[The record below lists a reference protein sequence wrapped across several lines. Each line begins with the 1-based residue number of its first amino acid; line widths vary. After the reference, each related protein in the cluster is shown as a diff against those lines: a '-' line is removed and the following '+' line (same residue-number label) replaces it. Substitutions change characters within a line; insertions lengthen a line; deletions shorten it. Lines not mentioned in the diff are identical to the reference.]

1 MQFTNGGPAVPN
13 SLLQAHE
20 EGRVIF
26 FSGAGISYN
35 VGLPGFEQLVK
46 NLISS
51 LGYTPSDIIE
61 SALTQKKYDTA
72 IDLLETTH
80 AGGRPAVRT
89 ALWKALQPDFSQPDA
104 LNTHRSLL
112 TLARLSKT
120 QCRLVTTNFDL
131 AFEEVMKRDGLS
143 VERDMAPFLPVPKAS
158 RWHSLV
164 YLHGRLPQLST
175 DFEGLNRL
183 VISSADFGTAYLTE
197 RWAARFVSE
206 LFRNYQICFVGY
218 SIDDPVLRY
227 MLDALAADRRSGEQ
241 VNPAYAFVPYEPS
254 HLEEQELIWRSKQVT
269 PIMYQTQADGRYH
282 SKLHETL
289 LAWAKLHSEGSMG
302 KKRIVSTY
310 AASMPTRSTTD
321 DDFESRLMWA
331 LTDRSGEAASFFARF
346 EPLPPLDWLKVF
358 SRIQFKEED
367 LPRFGVHAY
376 PGNSLPDYSL
386 ISRPAP
392 YRNAI
397 FGLFRSEC
405 RWDNITS
412 SIAHWL
418 LRHLGNVDLLLY
430 FDKSPPLA
438 PQLRY
443 LLSERLADIDK
454 HLAARD
460 QKWIDDQRQIS
471 PNAIPGAKLRSYWR
485 LLLKKSSPLDD
496 SVQRWDRW
504 LESLKYLGLVQSV
517 RVGFLRLLEPDPKF
531 VKSLVWYSD
540 SELPSHDE
548 DSIYCDFEIPYYIRN
563 QVVAG
568 GYDPAFKVALPG
580 LVPELETLI
589 DTTLGLMEEI
599 HETNGDDNSFW
610 TLPSIEDHFQNY
622 VHDHWTFLIELLRDA
637 WLAIQKDSPERA
649 AVIGQR
655 WFEKKFATYKRC
667 AMFAAA
673 KEERILSK
681 SWFTWLM
688 VENCRWLWSNST
700 RREVCRL
707 LATNASKLESNDL
720 AVLLD
725 EILKG
730 PPRED
735 YRAELLDEEWH
746 GIKGRAI
753 WIRLTKVKE
762 GGAALTV
769 DASTTLEQLS
779 ALHHLRTTEHQR
791 EEFLSWSSG
800 TGSPDYEPE
809 PKEIAENNWKLL
821 CREEASQAIDQ
832 LSQHYDDSDL
842 LAARWNWALEVW
854 SQLDLPEEQ
863 SVQIAESLLSLPP
876 PVTEEIAYYASWWLR
891 FISQKLKPASALES
905 KCLSLAENILE
916 SHKPDAKHE
925 TDLLTWSINHT
936 VGHIT
941 NMLLNLWY
949 SRKPKDNQGLEP
961 IVAIPL
967 TMIADNSSDEFL
979 PGKIHL
985 AQSTIFL
992 YRADADWTRKHLLPL
1007 FDWQHNHHQ
1016 ALAAWTGFVWANR
1029 LDIKLLTE
1037 LKVGYLKTAEFTQ
1050 DLGRYAANYISG
1062 LTVIAL
1068 DPPTGFEI
1076 AEIGAAF
1083 RHLNNQHWS
1092 DVAHT
1097 LYNMTE
1103 GAGSQAGTYWLH
1115 KVKPFWKDYWPKDE
1129 KAKSDRTGVMLALLC
1144 VAARDQFPDAVDTL
1158 MPWMN
1163 TIEHAHSIIHL
1174 LAKTELPATHSSTT
1188 VNFLYALLKGVDYAP
1203 YQLKE
1208 LLDKIQ
1214 TQSLNE
1220 PQQAKLQQLL
1230 RLPGMS

>member
-1 MQFTNGGPAVPN
+1 MQFINGGPAVPN

-20 EGRVIF
+20 EGRVVF

-46 NLISS
+46 DLISS
-51 LGYTPSDIIE
+51 LGYDPSAIIE
-61 SALTQKKYDTA
+61 SALTQKRFDTA

-89 ALWKALQPDFSQPDA
+89 ALWYALQPDFSKPDA
-104 LNTHRSLL
+104 LNTHWSLL
-112 TLARLSKT
+112 ALARLSKT

-143 VERDMAPFLPVPKAS
+143 LERDIAPFLPVPKAS
-158 RWHSLV
+158 RWRSLV
-164 YLHGRLPQLST
+164 YLHGRLPEHST
-175 DFEGLNRL
+175 DLEGLNRL
-183 VISSADFGTAYLTE
+183 VVSSADFGTAYLTE

-206 LFRNYQICFVGY
+206 LFRKYQICFVGY

-241 VNPAYAFVPYEPS
+241 VNPAYAFAPYEPA

-269 PIMYQTQADGRYH
+269 PIMYQTQADGRDH

-289 LAWAKLHSEGSMG
+289 LEWAKLHSEGSMG

-346 EPLPPLDWLKVF
+346 DPLPPLDWLKVF
-358 SRIQFKEED
+358 SRNQFKEED
-367 LPRFGVHAY
+367 LPRFGIHAF
-376 PGNSLPDYSL
+376 PGKPLPDYSL

-397 FGLFRSEC
+397 VGLFRSEC
-405 RWDNITS
+405 HWDNTMS
-412 SIAHWL
+412 SIARWL
-418 LRHLGNVDLLLY
+418 LRHLGNVELLLY
-430 FDKSPPLA
+430 FDKGPPLA

-443 LLSERLADIDK
+443 FLGERLAEIDQ
-454 HLAARD
+454 HLADQD
-460 QKWIDDQRQIS
+460 QKWIDDQRQMS
-471 PNAIPGAKLRSYWR
+471 PNAIPGDKLRSYWR
-485 LLLKKSSPLDD
+485 LLLEKTSPLDD

-504 LESLKYLGLVQSV
+504 LKSLRYLGLVQSV
-517 RVGFLRLLEPDPKF
+517 RAGFLRLLEPVPKF

-540 SELPSHDE
+540 SELPIHDE
-548 DSIYCDFEIPYYIRN
+548 DSIYCEFEIPHLRN
-563 QVVAG
+563 QVVTG
-568 GYDPAFKVALPG
+568 GYDPAFQNALPG
-580 LVPELETLI
+580 LVSELEALI

-610 TLPSIEDHFQNY
+610 TLPSIEAHFQNH

-655 WFEKKFATYKRC
+655 WFEKKFATYKRL
-667 AMFAAA
+667 AMFSAA

-688 VENCRWLWSNST
+688 VENCRWLWSNAT

-707 LATNASKLESNDL
+707 LSTNASKLESNDL

-730 PPRED
+730 PSRED
-735 YRAELLDEEWH
+735 YKAELLDEEWH
-746 GIKGRAI
+746 GIKDRAI
-753 WIRLTKVKE
+753 WIRLTKIKE
-762 GGAALTV
+762 GGATLTV
-769 DASTTLEQLS
+769 DASSTLEQLS
-779 ALHHLRTTEHQR
+779 VLHTYLRTTEHQR
-791 EEFLSWSSG
+791 EEFLTWSSG

-809 PKEIAENNWKLL
+809 PTEIAENNWKQL

-832 LSQHYDDSDL
+832 LSQHHNDFAL
-842 LAARWNWALEVW
+842 LAERWNWALEVW
-854 SQLDLPEEQ
+854 SQLELSDEQ
-863 SVQIAESLLSLPP
+863 SIQIAESLLKLPS
-876 PVTEEIAYYASWWLR
+876 PVTVEIAYYASWWLS

-905 KCLSLAENILE
+905 KSLSLAEHILD
-916 SHKPDAKHE
+916 SHKPQAKGE
-925 TDLLTWSINHT
+925 MDLLSWSINHT

-941 NMLLNLWY
+941 DMLLNLWY
-949 SRKPKDNQGLEP
+949 SREPKDNQGLEP
-961 IVAIPL
+961 IIAIPL
-967 TMIADNSSDEFL
+967 TKIADNSSDEFL
-979 PGKIHL
+979 PGKVHL
-985 AQSTIFL
+985 AQNTIFL
-992 YRADADWTRKHLLPL
+992 YRADAAWTRKYLLPL
-1007 FDWQHNHHQ
+1007 FAWQSNHHQ

-1029 LDIKLLTE
+1029 LDKKLLTE
-1037 LKVGYLKTAEFTQ
+1037 LKVDYLRTAEFTK

-1062 LTVIAL
+1062 LTVVAL

-1076 AEIGAAF
+1076 VEIQAAF
-1083 RHLNNQHWS
+1083 RHLSNQQWS

-1103 GAGSQAGTYWLH
+1103 GAGSQAGTYWLQ
-1115 KVKPFWKDYWPKDE
+1115 KVKPFWRDYWPKDVT
-1129 KAKSDRTGVMLALLC
+1129 AKSDRTGVMLALLC

-1163 TIEHAHSIIHL
+1163 TIEHAHSLIHS
-1174 LAKTELPATHSSTT
+1174 LAETDLPATHSSTT
-1188 VNFLYALLKGVDYAP
+1188 VKFLYPLLKNVDYAP
-1203 YQLKE
+1203 HQLKK
-1208 LLDKIQ
+1208 LLEKIQ
-1214 TQSLNE
+1214 RQSLSE
-1220 PQQAKLQQLL
+1220 PEQDLL
-1230 RLPGMS
+1230 ERLLGLPGMN